1 MLDVTNVIIAVQ
13 KLRQLLLVPFNAN
26 TIVMNNTNDYLPQDR
41 FLSFLKRGE
50 VMITPPKV
58 RKLPLMGLT

>member
-1 MLDVTNVIIAVQ
+1 
-13 KLRQLLLVPFNAN
+13 
-26 TIVMNNTNDYLPQDR
+26 VMNNTNDYLPQDR